1 VRAATAAATTVVAA
15 AALFLGWHEGSGS
28 QSGPLAGVH
37 VVAAAP
43 TRRPSAGATSSKAK
57 TPSKAK
63 APARARTPS
72 KAKTP
77 RATAS
82 PRRSIDGA
90 LVQTPYGDVQ
100 VRVVLNG
107 QKITDVQALRLT
119 DANGRS
125 RQISAGAAPTLRQE
139 ALAAQS
145 AQIDTVSGATYTSEG
160 YQQSLK
166 AALDQAHA

>member
-1 VRAATAAATTVVAA
+1 VRPVTAAATTVVAA

-28 QSGPLAGVH
+28 PSGSLPGVH

-43 TRRPSAGATSSKAK
+43 TRRPSAGASSSKAKTPSAAK

-63 APARARTPS
+63 AP
-72 KAKTP
+72 

-82 PRRSIDGA
+82 IRRSLDGA

-107 QKITDVQALRLT
+107 PKITDVQALRLT

-125 RQISAGAAPTLRQE
+125 RQISAGAAPVLRQE

-160 YQQSLK
+160 YQQSLQ